1 MELDRNQLPQLGFVA
16 SLQLGPTLIAKLT
29 QARNK
34 EVERSRTPAVF
45 SCVAVATWGELL
57 AVRCDAEKH
66 TVMFFCRGVILGG
79 RTRIACSHMTRG

>member
-34 EVERSRTPAVF
+34 EVERARTPVEPC
-45 SCVAVATWGELL
+45 CVAVATWGESPVMSVVMLKT
-57 AVRCDAEKH
+57 VR
-66 TVMFFCRGVILGG
+66 L
-79 RTRIACSHMTRG
+79 CSFVKV